1 MPDRKKT
8 REPVMTTGDIIAEQL
23 ASQWN
28 QVGQKIL
35 RRNLNVQPT
44 LTIRPGYRF
53 NIVVEKDLV
62 FEAPYRG

>member
-1 MPDRKKT
+1 
-8 REPVMTTGDIIAEQL
+8 MTTGDIIAEQL